1 MAERDAEEATMSHQA
16 PERSSIP
23 SGDNTVW
30 ADISPLLD
38 AACKEL
44 GDGEMIHG
52 ENFNLF
58 AAMSALEIMDPKMD
72 SGIVSKYC
80 SLDEAIEDGAAPVP
94 LSHDKTIDVQSIIDI
109 MDHLLACESHTC
121 NLQGSCVS
129 CLRCSYTRS
138 KEEDLFSMTYGLP
151 LDGDGDEKCLSF
163 LNAVEETICRQLRA
177 CKAPS
182 SKKRVLED
190 IEPLQHNLDLE
201 EGFCKALLCRLRFRK
216 HFFHTLACMRRPQ
229 GRGFE
234 MARKHIAS
242 CILELESILK
252 SAEFLRFGVC
262 GTCKDGIEGKTTA
275 SGHTPIGFD
284 ASLNSRSAAP
294 TPPRAIKIL
303 SWKRAVEYFVKLLHD
318 LDVICSYSLDPSLE
332 GVLRFVVQF
341 QKSKPDLVAR
351 AHLQVLLVQD
361 GKLYGRYPIFA
372 VITKASALPE
382 FTKNHDIQKSEC
394 FMQLGQ
400 LVINML
406 KILCTNAAWQRRK
419 LGKIL
424 QDWRVIYVQLELAL
438 RNEVGEVSSNMDDE
452 KMSVK
457 ILRHVLNWV
466 EEQTYWIASR
476 FLMLGFELDLYSP
489 SEYCMV
495 YWYLYV
501 VLIKLAEKTHFRMA
515 VSNEPIKRK
524 GKKKKDSLKEV
535 AKESRVHPAI
545 LFLQCH
551 MCLAEGLTMML
562 AALRNDLM
570 VLQSQN
576 PFNTEQERFLQ
587 HFELLQKACIPD
599 HISYP
604 SFKESTSY
612 ARLSTL
618 VMYNYFKDAQRIA
631 KEIKSSF
638 SNDPE
643 KLAELRRIEQV
654 AEHNGIA
661 LNVISRVGALDPSLK
676 VTFEF
681 THHPCFATAVVK
693 RS

>member
-1 MAERDAEEATMSHQA
+1 MIKPLMFKALLTLWTIFLHVRVIRATCKAVVSVVSDARTHE
-16 PERSSIP
+16 
-23 SGDNTVW
+23 
-30 ADISPLLD
+30 
-38 AACKEL
+38 
-44 GDGEMIHG
+44 
-52 ENFNLF
+52 
-58 AAMSALEIMDPKMD
+58 
-72 SGIVSKYC
+72 
-80 SLDEAIEDGAAPVP
+80 
-94 LSHDKTIDVQSIIDI
+94 
-109 MDHLLACESHTC
+109 
-121 NLQGSCVS
+121 
-129 CLRCSYTRS
+129 
-138 KEEDLFSMTYGLP
+138 EEDLFSMTYGLP